1 MPLPLYVELTAACEH
16 DLTVMRPVLGLL
28 NGRVLMADRI
38 YCGKP
43 LNAHLQ
49 QTRNRRILT
58 PVKLVRGQCQR
69 LREFDKAADD
79 LFSTRVSRFRQPI
92 ESFFNWLQGKTG
104 IRTAS
109 KVRSENGLPV
119 HILGK
124 LAAALASLIFAS
136 T

>member
-58 PVKLVRGQCQR
+58 PVKPVRGQCQR
-69 LREFDKAADD
+69 LRGFDKAADD
-79 LFSTRVSRFRQPI
+79 LFSTWVSRFRQPI
-92 ESFFNWLQGKTG
+92 ESFSTGYREKPASGPPPRSDRRTVCRFMSLANWLL
-104 IRTAS
+104 RWP
-109 KVRSENGLPV
+109 L
-119 HILGK
+119 
-124 LAAALASLIFAS
+124 
-136 T
+136 